1 VQKDITNFTLMGHS
15 LGGFLSAKYTLKY
28 PTHVKALALIS
39 PVGLPSPPTGVDKES
54 DPIELSKRLAIIQAA
69 WAANV
74 TPQGILRVMGPRGR
88 SFVKSIV
95 NRRFRGSENINWT
108 SEEVDIMTDYLYH
121 ISAADASG
129 EYAMNSLLAP
139 VYYID
144 KKPQKEDR
152 KTEFS
157 KKPSPNRSH
166 QEVRVRGGV
175 YAREPLLGDIAE
187 AFGRRSTMIK
197 QIPLLVMFGD
207 KDWLAY
213 EEAHDDV
220 RKLVDRDGVNARL
233 DIIKNSGHHL
243 YLENPSDFFESLHK
257 WENDQCQIK

>member
-1 VQKDITNFTLMGHS
+1 MGHS
-15 LGGFLSAKYTLKY
+15 LGGFLSTKYALKY
-28 PTHVKALALIS
+28 PTHIKALALIS
-39 PVGLPSPPTGVDKES
+39 PVGLPSPPTGVDEES
-54 DPIELSKRLAIIQAA
+54 NPIELSKRLAFIQAA

-88 SFVKSIV
+88 NFVKSIV

-144 KKPQKEDR
+144 KKHQKESR

-157 KKPSPNRSH
+157 KPSPDGSH
-166 QEVRVRGGV
+166 QQVRIRGGV
-175 YAREPLLGDIAE
+175 YAREPLLKDIAE
-187 AFGRRSTMIK
+187 AFGYRSNTTK
-197 QIPLLVMFGD
+197 PIPLLIMFGD

-213 EEAHDDV
+213 EEAQEDI
-220 RKLVDRDGVNARL
+220 RKLVDRDGVNVRL

-243 YLENPSDFFESLHK
+243 YLENPSDFFDSLNK
-257 WENDQCQIK
+257 WENDQS